1 MSSSADVLIDLRPDE
16 RQMLTLMRKEVRPNV
31 DFMVCRR
38 EGRIV
43 KMEAHVVHIK
53 EFKTENLPLVPEV
66 D

>member
-16 RQMLTLMRKEVRPNV
+16 LQMLTLMRKEVRPNV
-31 DFMVCRR
+31 DFTVCRR

-43 KMEAHVVHIK
+43 KMEACVVHIQ
-53 EFKTENLPLVPEV
+53 EFKTENLPPISV